1 MLPNGEMGAVVS
13 GGPVEGMLQVPM
25 IIMMMMMVMM
35 IMMKMK
41 TILMMMEGRL
51 KGCYR
56 L

>member
-25 IIMMMMMVMM
+25 IIMMMMMMI
-35 IMMKMK
+35 IMM
-41 TILMMMEGRL
+41 MMMEGRL
-51 KGCYR
+51 KGCYN